1 MLRFAALMFASLLLT
16 ACGRAPPPAQHGT
29 AASHAALGPIH
40 ALASPVSADGGE
52 PRLSRD
58 ATGSLVLSWLEPVGD
73 AGDFA
78 LKYARLAGDD
88 WTGTA
93 VAVQGHDW
101 VVSAADLPSVQ
112 ALSERLWVADW
123 RVPSPASAAA
133 YDIRVAVSADSGAT
147 WSAPLLLNDDA
158 TASEHGFVSWFRD
171 GDRAGAVWLDGRD
184 EARTRRNRPRAS
196 RPGRA
201 CVTHFSAPT
210 VACSSRASST
220 SSCAIAV
227 VPMSR

>member
-1 MLRFAALMFASLLLT
+1 MTPTLRLSALVLGVVAARGVRP
-16 ACGRAPPPAQHGT
+16 C
-29 AASHAALGPIH
+29 AAARTSGGAATSRAALGPIH
-40 ALASPVSADGGE
+40 ALASPVGADGGE

-93 VAVQGHDW
+93 VAAQGRDW
-101 VVSAADLPSVQ
+101 VISAADLPSVQ

-133 YDIRVAVSADSGAT
+133 YDIRVAVSADAGAT
-147 WSAPLLLNDDA
+147 WSAPRAAERRCDRERARLRQL
-158 TASEHGFVSWFRD
+158 VSRRRSCGSCVARWPRRSQQ
-171 GDRAGAVWLDGRD
+171 RAGVGR
-184 EARTRRNRPRAS
+184 
-196 RPGRA
+196 GRA
-201 CVTHFSAPT
+201 RRYQPALRV
-210 VACSSRASST
+210 SRQ
-220 SSCAIAV
+220 
-227 VPMSR
+227 